1 MDRWERGWSSIVTK
15 RELMEMMD
23 EQIGLLNVNVEGI
36 ER

>member
-1 MDRWERGWSSIVTK
+1 MDRWEREWSNIVTK